1 MRLIDADAIPWTDLN
16 DNPNSDI
23 KVLVTFADKVN
34 KMPTIEPEDRCSEC
48 DAWNK
53 YKNYSQPEITE
64 EDVKEYCRKRCLKII
79 TSDLY
84 HEMQELPSAQRKT
97 KNRRFEEIV
106 VTYPN
111 PDLCSYPEYKGK
123 PYFSIKYEENE
134 EHYIGYGT
142 YNPTVFSMYLK
153 RYFMQSAQPGQNIA
167 HKINLHQ
174 YPAAWICSECGSK
187 HFDFSDKY
195 CSYCGADVRESKDE

>member
-1 MRLIDADAIPWTDLN
+1 MSDLIDRDFIKSLGGKCIAYRDEKTNELFPIIGIDA
-16 DNPNSDI
+16 
-23 KVLVTFADKVN
+23 
-34 KMPTIEPEDRCSEC
+34 
-48 DAWNK
+48 
-53 YKNYSQPEITE
+53 
-64 EDVKEYCRKRCLKII
+64 
-79 TSDLY
+79 
-84 HEMQELPSAQRKT
+84 LPSAQQKT

-153 RYFMQSAQPGQNIA
+153 RYFMQSSQPGQNIA